1 MFFDGF
7 DNIILTNEQEF
18 EDKFHITNNREKDEK
33 KKAQGRWQMEHYMSN
48 RESIL
53 ANAKQKYRDKKS
65 QEFYDKKV
73 QQMYRDL
80 E

>member
-1 MFFDGF
+1 MGRRKKYF
-7 DNIILTNEQEF
+7 TKE
-18 EDKFHITNNREKDEK
+18 EK
-33 KKAQGRWQMEHYMSN
+33 KKAQRRWQMEHYMRN

-73 QQMYRDL
+73 QLLYRDL

>member
-1 MFFDGF
+1 MGRKRKYF
-7 DNIILTNEQEF
+7 TK
-18 EDKFHITNNREKDEK
+18 EDK
-33 KKAQGRWQMEHYMSN
+33 KKAQRRWQMEHYMRN

-73 QQMYRDL
+73 QLLYRDM

>member
-1 MFFDGF
+1 MGRKKKYF
-7 DNIILTNEQEF
+7 T
-18 EDKFHITNNREKDEK
+18 KDEK
-33 KKAQGRWQMEHYMSN
+33 KNAQRRWQMEHYMRN
-48 RESIL
+48 REEIL
-53 ANAKQKYRDKKS
+53 AKAKQRYRDKKS